1 MKKKSE
7 KTIKDQVDIFDLDIY
22 RKTIMM
28 EKETRT

>member
-7 KTIKDQVDIFDLDIY
+7 KKIKDQVDIFDLDIY